1 MPKKNSKPRSGT
13 GKCKIL
19 WGTETREKDA
29 KVVTDKSWAFTF
41 QTDTLGL
48 VSITVKAGNK
58 NIALDGY
65 SEDLGR
71 LKISQSLLRHRY
83 RYFFHNAFA
92 KDFFTVVSVTVDSRR
107 ARQCNGIS

>member
-19 WGTETREKDA
+19 WGAETREKDA

-41 QTDTLGL
+41 KTDTLGL

-65 SEDLGR
+65 SEDLGK

-83 RYFFHNAFA
+83 RYIFFTMHFS
-92 KDFFTVVSVTVDSRR
+92 KDFFTVASRR
-107 ARQCNGIS
+107 ARPCNGIS